1 MTAPSEA
8 IPFVDLRR
16 QIDGLRLQLDA
27 AMARVVEQGDFV
39 RGGPCRRFEEAF
51 GRYLGV
57 RHVVCVASGTD
68 ALALSMA
75 ALGVG
80 PGHEVLVPAN
90 SFPATAA
97 AVLTAGATPVFVDVD
112 RETLNM
118 DMDAAEDRIS
128 RRTRAIIPV
137 HLHGNPADMAGV
149 LRVAT
154 HHKLKVVE
162 DAAQAHGAIWEERRV
177 GGIGNA
183 GCFSFYP
190 SKNLGAFGDGGAVT
204 TNDLKVAEWIRR
216 VRDHGRNEEGRHV
229 VVGQCSR
236 LDTLQAAVLGCK
248 LPHLDRWNERRR
260 DLARRYVEALAG
272 CPGLRL
278 VETSEGA
285 VFHHFVVR
293 TTLRDALARNLADRG
308 IGTGV
313 HYPRTIPQEPAYAG
327 YRAQPTPEA
336 DHSAHEVLSLPMF
349 PELTMAEVDR
359 VADAIWDFVKNY

>member
-1 MTAPSEA
+1 M
-8 IPFVDLRR
+8 
-16 QIDGLRLQLDA
+16 
-27 AMARVVEQGDFV
+27 
-39 RGGPCRRFEEAF
+39 
-51 GRYLGV
+51 
-57 RHVVCVASGTD
+57 
-68 ALALSMA
+68 
-75 ALGVG
+75 
-80 PGHEVLVPAN
+80 
-90 SFPATAA
+90 
-97 AVLTAGATPVFVDVD
+97 FVDVD